1 MILSMYKAYIEIQFA
16 LSDHISKRLRALLNT
31 ALPELTQNLL
41 DFSGF
46 LFFLLFGLFIHKII
60 IIAAS
65 LMIC

>member
-1 MILSMYKAYIEIQFA
+1 MYKTYIETQFA
-16 LSDHISKRLRALLNT
+16 LSDHINKGLRGLLNT

-60 IIAAS
+60 IIVAS
-65 LMIC
+65 LVIC